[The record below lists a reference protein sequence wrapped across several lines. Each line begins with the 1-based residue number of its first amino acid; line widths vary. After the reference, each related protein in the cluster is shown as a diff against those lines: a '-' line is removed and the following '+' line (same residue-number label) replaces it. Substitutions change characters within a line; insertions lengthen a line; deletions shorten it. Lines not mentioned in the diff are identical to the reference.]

1 MKIPMKYVLP
11 ALTIALIGS
20 CGAVFGQEVELTN
33 QTAQQ
38 GLDVHVGDTDLPIQ
52 VSELNVRD
60 ASGNLVTSVPF
71 LSGASFLPSD
81 TQITDTLYA
90 VTPPDSNNN
99 VTGIV
104 MYQADPTQPIQSAT
118 ILQAVQDSIN
128 HNYTWAGAQFTVRAV
143 IPGETLPAG
152 TQFWVCSASGNVAC
166 SGSDILSVAG
176 TTVPSQPE

>member
-1 MKIPMKYVLP
+1 MKTPIKYLLS

-38 GLDVHVGDTDLPIQ
+38 GLDVHVGDTDLAIQ
-52 VSELNVRD
+52 VHQFNVRD
-60 ASGNLVTSVPF
+60 GSGNLVTSVPF

-90 VTPPDSNNN
+90 LTPPDGNNN
-99 VTGIV
+99 VTAIV
-104 MYQADPTQPIQSAT
+104 MYQADPSQSIESDT

-152 TQFWVCSASGNVAC
+152 TQFWACSASGTVAC
-166 SGSDILSVAG
+166 SGSGILSVAA
-176 TTVPSQPE
+176 TTVPAQPE

>member
-1 MKIPMKYVLP
+1 MKYVLP

-20 CGAVFGQEVELTN
+20 CGAVFGQEVELIN

-52 VSELNVRD
+52 VSQFNVRD
-60 ASGNLVTSVPF
+60 QSGNLVTSVPF

-81 TQITDTLYA
+81 TQITDTMYA

-104 MYQADPTQPIQSAT
+104 MYQADPSQPIQSAT

-143 IPGETLPAG
+143 IPGETLPTG
-152 TQFWVCSASGNVAC
+152 TQFWLCSVSGNVALTG
-166 SGSDILSVAG
+166 SGTLSIGG
-176 TTVPSQPE
+176 TIPPPAE